1 MENRRG
7 NPVDQSLSG
16 EKSIR
21 KPGVPSK
28 SVRMKIDEDV
38 LTWLKEGG
46 RGYQARV
53 NAILRKAM
61 QESLAH

>member
-1 MENRRG
+1 
-7 NPVDQSLSG
+7 
-16 EKSIR
+16 
-21 KPGVPSK
+21 
-28 SVRMKIDEDV
+28 MKIDEDV